1 MIKDQT
7 KRNQYFKQYRKD
19 NEYRF
24 SVAFRLERDADV
36 IDYLKAVP
44 NRTELFCRLV
54 RQEMERQVKNQTKV
68 EN

>member
-1 MIKDQT
+1 MIKDQI

-19 NEYRF
+19 NECRF

-44 NRTELFCRLV
+44 NRTEFLCSLI
-54 RQEMERQVKNQTKV
+54 RQHMEQEKASEAK
-68 EN
+68 